1 MNFVKI
7 TSLFLCFLGVLALD
21 AQSVKQYSY
30 KQFTDNVSV
39 YSRGF
44 NHDETKL
51 LIGCDKSGVYNVHS
65 IELETGEMTQLTDSK
80 NSAQWASGYFPKN
93 DAFLYQGD
101 TEGNEIYH
109 LFMMDEEGNKKEL
122 TPDTSSVN
130 RYSFYG
136 FSRDKQSFFVGSTK
150 RTGKLTDV
158 YEVQL
163 DVMELEMLYEN
174 SENLSFEEISDNKK
188 YFVLSKP
195 NTTSDNNLYL
205 YDTKTKENKLITE
218 HKGTANYR
226 TSGFSNDSK
235 SLFYTT
241 NEGGEYSYLVRYDI
255 ETGKKENFLEEK
267 EASVAYAYTSF
278 NEKYRIVGIDK
289 NAKTTLKIYD
299 VASGKEVKFPNLP
312 EGEIGNVRIS
322 ESEKLMVFSIQ
333 AAKQPS
339 NLYLYDIEKGTC
351 KQLTDNLNPAINAD
365 DLVEPEHITFKSF
378 DGLEI
383 PAILYKPQGASA
395 DNKVPATLMIHG
407 GPGGQSRMGYSP
419 IAQFLCNHGYAI
431 LAVNNRGSSGYG
443 KTFNQADDQ
452 RHGEDDLMDC
462 VKSKDY
468 LKSLGYI
475 DMEKVGIMGG
485 SYGGYM
491 TLAALTYQPDE
502 FEVGV
507 DIFGPANWLR
517 TIRNM
522 PPWWESFKHAMYAE
536 MGNPNTADS
545 LRLHKISPLFHA
557 DKIKKPLMVLQ
568 GANDPRVL
576 QIESDEIVEAV
587 RKNGVPVE
595 YVVFEDE
602 GHGFL
607 KSENEI
613 EGYEAV
619 LKFLDKY
626 LKKK

>member
-1 MNFVKI
+1 MNLTKI
-7 TSLFLCFLGVLALD
+7 TSLLLGLLSVLILD

-30 KQFTDNVSV
+30 EQFTDNVSV
-39 YSRGF
+39 YASGF

-51 LIGCDKSGVYNVHS
+51 LIGCDESGVYNVHS
-65 IELETGEMTQLTDSK
+65 IDLETGKMTQLTHSD
-80 NSAQWASGYFPKN
+80 NSAQWASAYFPKN

-109 LFMMDEEGNKKEL
+109 LFMVDEKGNKKEL

-136 FSRDKQSFFVGSTK
+136 FSRDKQSFFLGSTK

-158 YEVQL
+158 YEVNL
-163 DVMELEMLYEN
+163 DVMEPEMIYEN
-174 SENLSFEEISDNKK
+174 SENLTLNDISDDKK

-205 YDTKTKENKLITE
+205 YDVEKKESKLITE
-218 HKGTANYR
+218 HEGTASYR
-226 TSGFSNDSK
+226 SSGFSNDSK

-241 NEGGEYSYLVRYDI
+241 NEGGEYSYLMRYDLA
-255 ETGKKENFLEEK
+255 TGKKEKFLEEK
-267 EASVAYAYTSF
+267 GASVAYAYTSF
-278 NEKYRIVGIDK
+278 DEKYRIVGIDK
-289 NAKTTLKIYD
+289 DAQTTLKIYD
-299 VASGKEVKFPNLP
+299 IASGKEVKFPNLP
-312 EGEIGNVRIS
+312 EGEIGGVRIS

-333 AAKQPS
+333 SAKQPS
-339 NLYLYDIEKGTC
+339 NLYLYDIEKATC
-351 KQLTDNLNPAINAD
+351 KQLTDNLNPEINPD

-383 PAILYKPQGASA
+383 PSILYKPHGASKE
-395 DNKVPATLMIHG
+395 NKVPALLMIHG
-407 GPGGQSRMGYSP
+407 GPGGQSRMGYNS
-419 IAQFLCNHGYAI
+419 IAQFLCNHGYTI

-452 RHGEDDLMDC
+452 KHGEADLMDC
-462 VKSKDY
+462 VESKKY
-468 LKSLGYI
+468 LESLGYV
-475 DMEKVGIMGG
+475 DMDKVGIMGG

-491 TLAALTYQPDE
+491 TLAALTYHPQA

-507 DIFGPANWLR
+507 DIFGPSNWLR
-517 TIRNM
+517 TLKSM
-522 PPWWESFKHAMYAE
+522 PPWWESFRKAMFAE
-536 MGNPNTADS
+536 MGDPSTADS

-557 DKIKKPLMVLQ
+557 KNIEKPLMVLQ

-576 QIESDEIVEAV
+576 QVESDEIVEAV

-595 YVVFEDE
+595 YIVFEDE

-626 LKKK
+626 LRK